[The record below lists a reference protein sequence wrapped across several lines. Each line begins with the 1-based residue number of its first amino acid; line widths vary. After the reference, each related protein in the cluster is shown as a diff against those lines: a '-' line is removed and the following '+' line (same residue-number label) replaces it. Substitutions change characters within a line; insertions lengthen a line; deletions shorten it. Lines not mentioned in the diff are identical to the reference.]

1 MCDLALTLQAL
12 AGHDSRDHTSAFQP
26 VHDYVKALEAPVR
39 APRIVLMG
47 GDFRDKASEEV
58 RATVKGAAERF
69 KAAGAYVEEIE
80 TPPSFA
86 EAQAS
91 FWRLLAIEG
100 ASGHREALDLV
111 NGQ

>member
-1 MCDLALTLQAL
+1 MRWPGMT
-12 AGHDSRDHTSAFQP
+12 RETSAFQP
-26 VHDYVKALEAPVR
+26 VPDYLKALQAPVK

-69 KAAGAYVEEIE
+69 KAEGAYVEEIE

-86 EAQAS
+86 RPRRRS
-91 FWRLLAIEG
+91 
-100 ASGHREALDLV
+100 
-111 NGQ
+111 